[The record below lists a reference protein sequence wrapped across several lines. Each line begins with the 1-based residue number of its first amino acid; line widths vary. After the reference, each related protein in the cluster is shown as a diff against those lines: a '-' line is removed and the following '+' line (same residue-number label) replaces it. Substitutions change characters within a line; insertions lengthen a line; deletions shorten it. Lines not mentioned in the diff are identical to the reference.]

1 MVLRAASLC
10 AVVVDF
16 LTPYPPR
23 CCPPLSGGAP
33 KHAVQKLKKVNLM
46 TVLSLTRPTRQPVA
60 VRRHV
65 RAASADITR
74 MTRYRG
80 GTYSHTVGTIHFV
93 DGSSARTDLI
103 RLNPNIE
110 AYSLDFTG
118 HAPTAP
124 SHYRAATWSAVSNL
138 RTRLH
143 EAEVDWILRN
153 SFPALGTAE
162 LSRRMRAAGF
172 PLGQANIA
180 DHEAIAAT
188 QAAIWHFTNDLELD
202 VRPRSVPIAVRRI
215 GNRVFFAFDGEREL
229 GSYTVELAS
238 DAAISLVLQK
248 SEDGLSWSDVAASGL
263 NVGAGRSKQRKTL
276 GVGATLAGSR
286 HGRPGIGYRYYRL
299 NILADPGAKVEVG
312 EVTFRLSG
320 AANYRNSDRIVHLY
334 NYLLD
339 GARRARQRAAGLEL
353 DCDAAIFDGDLVGP
367 FRLRAADD
375 ALLTAVGAVILDVDG
390 VELTGPVEPDT
401 EIYLRPQ
408 QGAHGVLVT
417 AKVPA
422 VSNGVGGRVIT
433 GVAREDVNSRL
444 TPVAL
449 AMPSPLTIDFA
460 VYWTTRALRTG

>member
-1 MVLRAASLC
+1 
-10 AVVVDF
+10 
-16 LTPYPPR
+16 
-23 CCPPLSGGAP
+23 
-33 KHAVQKLKKVNLM
+33 M
-46 TVLSLTRPTRQPVA
+46 TVLSLTRPARLPVA

-65 RAASADITR
+65 RAAPADITR

-80 GTYSHTVGTIHFV
+80 GTYSHTVDTIHFV

-124 SHYRAATWSAVSNL
+124 SHYRAATWSAVPNL

-162 LSRRMRAAGF
+162 LSRRMRAAGL
-172 PLGQANIA
+172 PLGHANIT

-202 VRPRSVPIAVRRI
+202 VRPRCVPVAVRHT
-215 GNRVFFAFDGEREL
+215 GNGVFFAFDGEREL
-229 GSYTVELAS
+229 GGYTVELVS

-263 NVGAGRSKQRKTL
+263 KVGAGRNTQSKSL

-286 HGRPGIGYRYYRL
+286 HGRPGTGYRYYRL
-299 NILADPGAKVEVG
+299 NILADPGASVEVG

-320 AANYRNSDRIVHLY
+320 SANYRNSDRIVHLY

-339 GARRARQRAAGLEL
+339 GAMRARARSAALEL
-353 DCDAAIFDGDLVGP
+353 ICDEATFDGELLGP
-367 FRLRAADD
+367 LPVCAGDR
-375 ALLTAVGAVILDVDG
+375 ALLTAVGAEILDADG
-390 VELTGPVEPDT
+390 VELTGPVQPDT
-401 EIYLRPQ
+401 EIYLRPHP
-408 QGAHGVLVT
+408 GSHGVLVT
-417 AKVPA
+417 ATVPA

-433 GVAREDVNSRL
+433 GVARDDINSRL

-449 AMPSPLTIDFA
+449 ALPSPLTVDFA
-460 VYWTTRALRTG
+460 IYWTTRGLRTG

>member
-1 MVLRAASLC
+1 
-10 AVVVDF
+10 
-16 LTPYPPR
+16 
-23 CCPPLSGGAP
+23 
-33 KHAVQKLKKVNLM
+33 M
-46 TVLSLTRPTRQPVA
+46 TVLSLTRPARLPVA

-80 GTYSHTVGTIHFV
+80 GTYSHTVDTVHFV

-118 HAPTAP
+118 HAPTKP

-153 SFPALGTAE
+153 SFPAHGTAE
-162 LSRRMRAAGF
+162 LSRRMRAAGL

-188 QAAIWHFTNDLELD
+188 QAVIWHFTNDLELD
-202 VRPRSVPIAVRRI
+202 VRPRSVPIAVRRN
-215 GNRVFFAFDGEREL
+215 GNRIFFAFDGEPEL
-229 GSYTVELAS
+229 GGYTVELAS
-238 DAAISLVLQK
+238 DAAVSLVLQK

-263 NVGAGRSKQRKTL
+263 NVGAGRNTQQKTL

-286 HGRPGIGYRYYRL
+286 HGRPGTGYRYYRL
-299 NILADPGAKVEVG
+299 NILADPGAKVDVG
-312 EVTFRLSG
+312 EVNFWLSG
-320 AANYRNSDRIVHLY
+320 SANYRNSDRIVHLY

-339 GARRARQRAAGLEL
+339 GARRARERAIALEL
-353 DCDAAIFDGDLVGP
+353 VSDGATFDGDLVGP
-367 FRLRAADD
+367 LRLRAVDR
-375 ALLTAVGAVILDVDG
+375 ALLTAVGAEILDADG
-390 VELTGPVEPDT
+390 VELTGPVEPGT

-417 AKVPA
+417 ATVPA
-422 VSNGVGGRVIT
+422 VADGVGGRVIT
-433 GVAREDVNSRL
+433 GVARDDVNSRL
-444 TPVAL
+444 TPVAI

-460 VYWTTRALRTG
+460 VYWAASDLRTG